1 MCETITLHNHFST
14 EVTVGFTESSYS
26 STEAEAVLVCVAVLS
41 GELGT
46 DITLHLDSRSGTA
59 LGEAECCVALVLCI

>member
-26 STEAEAVLVCVAVLS
+26 STEAEAVLVCVTVL
-41 GELGT
+41 GGGLGT
-46 DITLHLDSRSGTA
+46 DLTLHVDSLSESAEGETHTA
-59 LGEAECCVALVLCI
+59 VQC